1 MDPIAPSKRS
11 SPPIL
16 FDPLSAEFLAD
27 PYPFLTAAAAAAP
40 AFFSETIDHWIVTRY
55 NDIRHILRTP
65 ALFSAANANSP
76 LRPPCPLAMKALE
89 TGGFKSVPTLTNADP
104 PAHTRVRK
112 IANVA
117 SRPSAWREWRRLSAT

>member
-40 AFFSETIDHWIVTRY
+40 AFF
-55 NDIRHILRTP
+55 
-65 ALFSAANANSP
+65 
-76 LRPPCPLAMKALE
+76 
-89 TGGFKSVPTLTNADP
+89 
-104 PAHTRVRK
+104 
-112 IANVA
+112 
-117 SRPSAWREWRRLSAT
+117 